1 MSRDG
6 KCLLMDATGW
16 NGDSGGSCLENLRGF
31 GTLLQEREFGDEV
44 VVSEI
49 RTNTDIFTVF
59 ATVAI

>member
-1 MSRDG
+1 
-6 KCLLMDATGW
+6 MDATGW
-16 NGDSGGSCLENLRGF
+16 NGDGGGQENLRGL
-31 GTLLQEREFGDEV
+31 GTLLRERAFGDEV